1 MKLTEENKERL
12 TELLAMD
19 AKEFSDEQKSEF
31 ESLKSL
37 AEADG
42 VELETLK
49 ASGDTEVS
57 EEKLSEIIT
66 KAVGQA
72 VANNGMDNSNVV
84 EALKEVIS
92 ENGKSAL
99 TADKVQEV
107 IKEHLGGNDESQKAL
122 VSAITKSIPKDYIT
136 ESQLSKAFADFASSV
151 KADSKMVHPEPYA
164 MEFPIAHRSGNISVA
179 EKQLLNICVGKV
191 SGERKEEMR
200 AKGLEVPTSMNS
212 GISEDQ
218 LRHAQEAGMR
228 KIKSARHSAMTGK
241 AITTGAAGSG
251 LELIPSDLS
260 SELLTRLYL
269 ESQIAAEFVAGEIDM
284 PTDNFTFPLTTTR
297 TQFYLGSEAPGSDP
311 TSSEPGT
318 DNVTLAAKK
327 LIGVSE
333 YSYEA
338 DEDAIVSVLPI
349 MLSNLSS
356 GAADALEGALI
367 NGDTAGT
374 HQDSDIGAGHHAKL
388 FNGFRKYAQ
397 GGSLTSTLSGGITAA
412 NIAGMRKVMG
422 KYGIRPQDL
431 MIVTGPQG
439 YNDLVQLEE
448 TLTFEKVGNQ
458 GAARIL
464 TGEAGSIYGI
474 RIVVSS
480 QVREDVNASG
490 VYDGVT
496 TDNGTILLVHK
507 PSWIMG
513 VRRGFTVEVDTD
525 IKRQLN
531 CVVAS
536 FRRSFMPMEIPS
548 ATIPSVVAGV
558 GYTA

>member
-1 MKLTEENKERL
+1 MKLTDQDKDRL
-12 TELLAMD
+12 KELLSVD
-19 AKEFSDEQKSEF
+19 AKEFTPEQKEEF
-31 ESLKSL
+31 ETLKAA

-42 VELETLK
+42 IELETLK
-49 ASGDTEVS
+49 QGDTEVS
-57 EEKLSEIIT
+57 EEKLAEIIT
-66 KAVGQA
+66 KAVGDA
-72 VANNGMDNSNVV
+72 VSQNGMDSSNVV
-84 EALKEVIS
+84 EALKEVIA
-92 ENGKSAL
+92 EKGKNSL

-107 IKEHLGGNDESQKAL
+107 IKEHIGGNAESQKAL
-122 VSAITKSIPKDYIT
+122 VASVTAAIPKDYIT
-136 ESQLSKAFADFASSV
+136 EGQLAKAFEKFASTV
-151 KADSKMVHPEPYA
+151 KADSKMVHPEPYQ
-164 MEFPIAHRSGNISVA
+164 MEYPIAHRSGNLSVA
-179 EKQLLNICVGKV
+179 EKQLLNICSAKV
-191 SGERKEEMR
+191 SHERKEEMR
-200 AKGLEVPTSMNS
+200 AKGQEVPTSMND
-212 GISEDQ
+212 GITADQ
-218 LRHAQEAGMR
+218 LRHAQVAGAN
-228 KIKSARHSAMTGK
+228 KIKSARNSAMRGK
-241 AITTGAAGSG
+241 AITTAGVGSG
-251 LELIPSDLS
+251 FELIPSDLS

-269 ESQIAAEFVAGEIDM
+269 DSQIAAEFVAGEIDM

-297 TQFYLGSEAPGSDP
+297 TQFYVGSEAPGSDP

-318 DNVTLAAKK
+318 DDVTLSAKK

-338 DEDAIVSVLPI
+338 DEDSIIAVLPL
-349 MLSNLSS
+349 MLSNLSM

-367 NGDTAGT
+367 NGDNAGT
-374 HQDSDIGAGHHAKL
+374 HQDSDVGAGNHAKL

-412 NIAGMRKVMG
+412 NIAGMRKQMG

-431 MIVTGPQG
+431 MLVTGPQG

-458 GAARIL
+458 AAARIL

-480 QVREDVNASG
+480 QVREDLNAGG
-490 VYDGVT
+490 VHDGVT
-496 TDNGTILLVHK
+496 TDNGTVLLVHK

-525 IKRQLN
+525 IKRQIN

-536 FRRSFMPMEIPS
+536 FRRSFMPMEVPS
-548 ATIPSVVAGV
+548 LTIPSVVAGV